1 MWNGPLFSLA
11 AHLARAVWRGWR
23 ARPGIALL
31 NIAGIAI
38 GVAVYLAI
46 QIVNHSATRSFQAGL
61 DLVAGRSHLEVT
73 AGKGGLDE
81 TCWPSVAAI
90 PGVAA
95 CSGVVE
101 GYATVPSHPGEYLR
115 IVGVDLFSAAPFQVA
130 AAAGASWRDD
140 PEAWMAEGG
149 KLVIST
155 AMAERLGRKAG
166 DPLEIR
172 TAGRTATVT
181 IAAVAPD
188 EGEGVTRIG
197 FMDIGWAQELLD
209 CHGRLSSLQIICT
222 TPQSADA
229 VAAAIAPVLPQG
241 ARVEPPERRNR
252 QVGLMLQ
259 GFQLNLTALS
269 LVSLLVGVFLTG
281 STIAASVVRQ
291 RREIG
296 ILRAVGAS
304 QGQVRGLF
312 LAEALIAALAGGLLA
327 VPLARWL
334 AGSLLGAVSQTI
346 SAHYV
351 QMSIDRSYLSWWHVA
366 QAVGC
371 GVAAALA
378 GAWLPAREASG
389 TDPVRALQPGRG
401 IEARRTLPRAGKTL
415 AAAGL
420 GLCLALGLS
429 WQSLHGGPPWLS
441 FGGCLFLVLSFVLL
455 ARPATRF
462 VAMLAARAAARGDAV
477 LLRLGAEHLERSLHR
492 AAPVVAA
499 LLTAVAMVLGVSIMI
514 HSFRGTLELWV
525 NGTLRADLYIAPAA
539 NEVVRHSDTIPDG
552 LVGFL
557 QNQPETASVE
567 TLTEEPV
574 TLADG
579 NEYMLR
585 AVSRA
590 PDHPLPFM
598 GRHPDAASKAW
609 FQPGHVAVSEI
620 LAARI
625 GAQSGDIL
633 SLPTPDGPRPF
644 TVAGVFYDYADDRG
658 CLYITEPSFA
668 AHWPDRRHHA
678 VAVFLKNPAA
688 AAPLEEA
695 IRRAFSKSGEL
706 STFQNQRLRDRVF
719 TIFDQTFA
727 VTGLL
732 RIVAIAV
739 AVLGIAMALSTL
751 VAERRREIAALRS
764 IGSSKSQIAG
774 IHLSEA
780 GLIGLT
786 AALLG
791 MICGILLAM
800 ILTWVV
806 NRAFFG
812 WTVRFSLP
820 WQELLL
826 TPLWVTASA
835 VLAGLI
841 PAWHAAGAE
850 PAEALRAT

>member
-1 MWNGPLFSLA
+1 MWNGPLISLA
-11 AHLARAVWRGWR
+11 SHLARAVWRGWR
-23 ARPGIALL
+23 ARPGITLL

-46 QIVNHSATRSFQAGL
+46 QIVNHSATRSFEAGL

-81 TCWPSVAAI
+81 TCWPAVAAV

-95 CSGVVE
+95 CSGIVE
-101 GYATVPSHPGEYLR
+101 GYATIPSHPGEYLR
-115 IVGVDLFSAAPFQVA
+115 IVGIDLFSAAPFQVGA
-130 AAAGASWRDD
+130 SAGASWRDD
-140 PEAWMAEGG
+140 PEAWMSEGG
-149 KLVIST
+149 KLVISS
-155 AMAERLGRKAG
+155 AMAARLARNPG
-166 DPLEIR
+166 DSLVIR
-172 TAGRTATVT
+172 TGGRTSTVT

-188 EGEGVTRIG
+188 EGDGVTRVG
-197 FMDIGWAQELLD
+197 FMDIGWAQELL
-209 CHGRLSSLQIICT
+209 GSPGKLSSLQIICT
-222 TPQSADA
+222 TPESAGT
-229 VAAAIAPVLPQG
+229 VAAAIAPLLPQG

-351 QMSIDRSYLSWWHVA
+351 QMSIDRSYLSWWHVL
-366 QAVGC
+366 QAVG
-371 GVAAALA
+371 GGLAAALA
-378 GAWLPAREASG
+378 GAWVPAREASG
-389 TDPVRALQPGRG
+389 ADPVKALQPGRG
-401 IEARRTLPRAGKTL
+401 IEARRSLPRSRRVLLL
-415 AAAGL
+415 AAIGLCIAL
-420 GLCLALGLS
+420 GLC
-429 WQSLHGGPPWLS
+429 WQSLHGGPAWLS

-455 ARPATRF
+455 ARPATRLMA
-462 VAMLAARAAARGDAV
+462 VLAARVAARSDAV

-514 HSFRGTLELWV
+514 HSFRGTLQLWV

-539 NEVVRHSDTIPDG
+539 NEIVRHSDTLPDG

-557 QNQPETASVE
+557 QAQQGTASVE

-585 AVSRA
+585 AVSRS

-598 GRHPDAASKAW
+598 GRNPAAASRAW
-609 FQPGHVAVSEI
+609 FQQGHVAVSEI

-625 GAQSGDIL
+625 GAQQGDLLTI
-633 SLPTPDGPRPF
+633 PTPAGPQTF
-644 TVAGVFYDYADDRG
+644 TVAGIFYDYADDRG
-658 CLYITEPSFA
+658 CLYMTEPTFA
-668 AHWPDRRHHA
+668 QHWPDRRHHA
-678 VAVFLKNPAA
+678 VAVFLSNPS
-688 AAPLEEA
+688 AAPA
-695 IRRAFSKSGEL
+695 IEDSVRSAFSQSGEL
-706 STFQNQRLRDRVF
+706 STFQNQRLREHVF

-732 RIVAIAV
+732 RVVAIAV

-764 IGSSKSQIAG
+764 IGSSKPQIAG

-791 MICGILLAM
+791 MICGVLLAM

-812 WTVRFSLP
+812 WTVRFSIP
-820 WQELLL
+820 WSELLL

-841 PAWHAAGAE
+841 PAWHAASAE
-850 PAEALRAT
+850 PADALRAT